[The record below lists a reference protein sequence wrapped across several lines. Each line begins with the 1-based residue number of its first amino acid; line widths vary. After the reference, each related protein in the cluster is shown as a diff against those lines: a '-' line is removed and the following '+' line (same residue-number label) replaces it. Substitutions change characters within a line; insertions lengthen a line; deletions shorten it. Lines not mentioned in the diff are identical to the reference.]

1 MGGNH
6 AEPQHHAVDHRNGVC
21 DWNVGDRNQRGCA
34 VLGRANAGS
43 PDEPLYPDFGNR
55 IPAQRSSAAQGIF
68 FRRPI
73 QVSLSH
79 TEDLE
84 RLRRQAER
92 ALRLARG
99 INDERA
105 AQALR
110 AHAADLL
117 EQVKSVEQQEQ
128 LSKDENKKD

>member
-1 MGGNH
+1 
-6 AEPQHHAVDHRNGVC
+6 
-21 DWNVGDRNQRGCA
+21 
-34 VLGRANAGS
+34 
-43 PDEPLYPDFGNR
+43 
-55 IPAQRSSAAQGIF
+55 
-68 FRRPI
+68 
-73 QVSLSH
+73 VSFSH

-84 RLRRQAER
+84 RLRRQVER

>member
-1 MGGNH
+1 M
-6 AEPQHHAVDHRNGVC
+6 
-21 DWNVGDRNQRGCA
+21 
-34 VLGRANAGS
+34 S
-43 PDEPLYPDFGNR
+43 F
-55 IPAQRSSAAQGIF
+55 
-68 FRRPI
+68 
-73 QVSLSH
+73 SH

-99 INDERA
+99 INDERT

-117 EQVKSVEQQEQ
+117 EQVKSVEQQEAQ
-128 LSKDENKKD
+128 NQPKDEDKKD

>member
-1 MGGNH
+1 M
-6 AEPQHHAVDHRNGVC
+6 
-21 DWNVGDRNQRGCA
+21 
-34 VLGRANAGS
+34 
-43 PDEPLYPDFGNR
+43 
-55 IPAQRSSAAQGIF
+55 
-68 FRRPI
+68 
-73 QVSLSH
+73 SLSH

-84 RLRRQAER
+84 RLRRQVER

>member
-1 MGGNH
+1 
-6 AEPQHHAVDHRNGVC
+6 
-21 DWNVGDRNQRGCA
+21 
-34 VLGRANAGS
+34 
-43 PDEPLYPDFGNR
+43 
-55 IPAQRSSAAQGIF
+55 
-68 FRRPI
+68 
-73 QVSLSH
+73 VSLSH

>member
-1 MGGNH
+1 M
-6 AEPQHHAVDHRNGVC
+6 
-21 DWNVGDRNQRGCA
+21 
-34 VLGRANAGS
+34 
-43 PDEPLYPDFGNR
+43 
-55 IPAQRSSAAQGIF
+55 
-68 FRRPI
+68 
-73 QVSLSH
+73 SLSH
-79 TEDLE
+79 K

>member
-1 MGGNH
+1 
-6 AEPQHHAVDHRNGVC
+6 
-21 DWNVGDRNQRGCA
+21 
-34 VLGRANAGS
+34 
-43 PDEPLYPDFGNR
+43 
-55 IPAQRSSAAQGIF
+55 
-68 FRRPI
+68 
-73 QVSLSH
+73 VSLSH

-92 ALRLARG
+92 ALRPARG

>member
-1 MGGNH
+1 
-6 AEPQHHAVDHRNGVC
+6 
-21 DWNVGDRNQRGCA
+21 
-34 VLGRANAGS
+34 
-43 PDEPLYPDFGNR
+43 
-55 IPAQRSSAAQGIF
+55 
-68 FRRPI
+68 
-73 QVSLSH
+73 VSVSH

-99 INDERA
+99 INDERT

>member
-1 MGGNH
+1 M
-6 AEPQHHAVDHRNGVC
+6 
-21 DWNVGDRNQRGCA
+21 
-34 VLGRANAGS
+34 S
-43 PDEPLYPDFGNR
+43 F
-55 IPAQRSSAAQGIF
+55 
-68 FRRPI
+68 
-73 QVSLSH
+73 SH

>member
-1 MGGNH
+1 M
-6 AEPQHHAVDHRNGVC
+6 
-21 DWNVGDRNQRGCA
+21 
-34 VLGRANAGS
+34 
-43 PDEPLYPDFGNR
+43 
-55 IPAQRSSAAQGIF
+55 
-68 FRRPI
+68 
-73 QVSLSH
+73 SLSH
-79 TEDLE
+79 TDDGE

-117 EQVKSVEQQEQ
+117 EKVKSVEQQEQ

>member
-1 MGGNH
+1 M
-6 AEPQHHAVDHRNGVC
+6 
-21 DWNVGDRNQRGCA
+21 
-34 VLGRANAGS
+34 
-43 PDEPLYPDFGNR
+43 
-55 IPAQRSSAAQGIF
+55 
-68 FRRPI
+68 
-73 QVSLSH
+73 SLSH

-84 RLRRQAER
+84 RLRRQVER

-128 LSKDENKKD
+128 LSKDSNTKD

>member
-1 MGGNH
+1 M
-6 AEPQHHAVDHRNGVC
+6 
-21 DWNVGDRNQRGCA
+21 
-34 VLGRANAGS
+34 
-43 PDEPLYPDFGNR
+43 
-55 IPAQRSSAAQGIF
+55 
-68 FRRPI
+68 
-73 QVSLSH
+73 SLSH
-79 TEDLE
+79 TEDAE

-117 EQVKSVEQQEQ
+117 EQVKSVQQQEQ

>member
-1 MGGNH
+1 
-6 AEPQHHAVDHRNGVC
+6 
-21 DWNVGDRNQRGCA
+21 
-34 VLGRANAGS
+34 
-43 PDEPLYPDFGNR
+43 
-55 IPAQRSSAAQGIF
+55 
-68 FRRPI
+68 
-73 QVSLSH
+73 VSLSH

-117 EQVKSVEQQEQ
+117 EKVKSVEQQEQ

>member
-1 MGGNH
+1 M
-6 AEPQHHAVDHRNGVC
+6 
-21 DWNVGDRNQRGCA
+21 
-34 VLGRANAGS
+34 
-43 PDEPLYPDFGNR
+43 
-55 IPAQRSSAAQGIF
+55 
-68 FRRPI
+68 
-73 QVSLSH
+73 SLSH
-79 TEDLE
+79 TEDVE

-105 AQALR
+105 AHALR
-110 AHAADLL
+110 AHAADLF

>member
-1 MGGNH
+1 
-6 AEPQHHAVDHRNGVC
+6 
-21 DWNVGDRNQRGCA
+21 
-34 VLGRANAGS
+34 
-43 PDEPLYPDFGNR
+43 
-55 IPAQRSSAAQGIF
+55 
-68 FRRPI
+68 
-73 QVSLSH
+73 VSLSH

-84 RLRRQAER
+84 RLRRQVER

>member
-1 MGGNH
+1 M
-6 AEPQHHAVDHRNGVC
+6 
-21 DWNVGDRNQRGCA
+21 
-34 VLGRANAGS
+34 
-43 PDEPLYPDFGNR
+43 
-55 IPAQRSSAAQGIF
+55 
-68 FRRPI
+68 
-73 QVSLSH
+73 SLSH

-84 RLRRQAER
+84 RLHRQAER

>member
-1 MGGNH
+1 
-6 AEPQHHAVDHRNGVC
+6 
-21 DWNVGDRNQRGCA
+21 
-34 VLGRANAGS
+34 
-43 PDEPLYPDFGNR
+43 
-55 IPAQRSSAAQGIF
+55 
-68 FRRPI
+68 
-73 QVSLSH
+73 VSFSH

>member
-1 MGGNH
+1 M
-6 AEPQHHAVDHRNGVC
+6 
-21 DWNVGDRNQRGCA
+21 
-34 VLGRANAGS
+34 
-43 PDEPLYPDFGNR
+43 
-55 IPAQRSSAAQGIF
+55 
-68 FRRPI
+68 
-73 QVSLSH
+73 SLSH

-92 ALRLARG
+92 AFRLARG